1 MFVSLATGILREYEN
16 SHYQYERGLFTPEE
30 FEVRVVHWRTTVSSP
45 GFRAIWEASRETFS
59 PSFRA
64 EIDRIGACQRQ

>member
-30 FEVRVVHWRTTVSSP
+30 FEVRVVRWRTTVSP
-45 GFRAIWEASRETFS
+45 L
-59 PSFRA
+59 
-64 EIDRIGACQRQ
+64 CQLR